1 MYPTGEQYEL
11 RAGDYAATVTQ
22 VGAVLRGLRYGARD
36 LVRGFRAEHAMPLY
50 RGAVLAPWPNR
61 VADGRYSFA
70 SSAHQLPVNEIER
83 GCALHGLVAWD
94 GWLLSRRR
102 ESSLR
107 LEHRLWPRPGYPFL
121 LALDVSYELQEQLGL
136 SITLSARNDGM
147 DPAPYGA
154 SIHPYLVAGPG
165 RADDWSLRLQAATVL
180 AVDPI
185 RLRPHGESPV
195 SDGFDFRHPRPVGPE
210 RIDHAFTALN
220 FDADDRCTARLRAA
234 DGAGVQMARDSG
246 CRWVQVH
253 TADRP
258 EPSMNRVGLALEPMT
273 CPPDAFN
280 SGIGLECWHPAK
292 RSGRPGGSP
301 HSRRGTEPGCVR
313 TARTQPSGDRCA
325 QTVSSAKKPPTTG
338 RA

>member
-147 DPAPYGA
+147 DPPRTGPRSTRTWWRGPAARMTGA
-154 SIHPYLVAGPG
+154 CACKRPRFWP
-165 RADDWSLRLQAATVL
+165 W
-180 AVDPI
+180 I
-185 RLRPHGESPV
+185 RF
-195 SDGFDFRHPRPVGPE
+195 GFSRME
-210 RIDHAFTALN
+210 
-220 FDADDRCTARLRAA
+220 
-234 DGAGVQMARDSG
+234 
-246 CRWVQVH
+246 
-253 TADRP
+253 
-258 EPSMNRVGLALEPMT
+258 
-273 CPPDAFN
+273 
-280 SGIGLECWHPAK
+280 
-292 RSGRPGGSP
+292 
-301 HSRRGTEPGCVR
+301 SRRSAMASTFDTR
-313 TARTQPSGDRCA
+313 DRLDPNGS
-325 QTVSSAKKPPTTG
+325 TMPLPP
-338 RA
+338 